1 MISFNDFIELL
12 ENYVSV
18 SSEEYSEFE
27 RTRHSHFVYEGLEG
41 SHKKSIKHWMKV
53 LDTGTHSNGLSE
65 EMKTLGED
73 IVERATTE
81 IKAFYFGLL
90 SNEDK
95 VFFLQILMKKEM
107 KLLKLDLERYKNYKN
122 DTVIDV
128 VVPKKQAVK
137 KPVVEKSSPIK
148 NIVDEVTIKALR
160 AKEFITVKEF
170 TILYNMS
177 TRTQATLRARRRDKN
192 PLPCVQLAKNGTVKY
207 KLYEVEIWFEN
218 ERR

>member
-18 SSEEYSEFE
+18 ASEEYSEFE
-27 RTRHSHFVYEGLEG
+27 RTRHSHFVFEGLEG

-65 EMKTLGED
+65 EMMNIGES

-122 DTVIDV
+122 GTEEV

-137 KPVVEKSSPIK
+137 KPVVEKIVEYK
-148 NIVDEVTIKALR
+148 NIVDEATIKALR